1 MHAKLLFPD
10 KRSRF
15 NEHRTDANARLCRH
29 HDKNQMNVQYTT
41 MRACTLNVNVSVII
55 EPFHQYSR
63 NVNPYTN
70 TIKPGRVAQ
79 SVTCL
84 ATDACL
90 TADPRVASSIPARS
104 HTFVEIDHEIISTV
118 ILLPSADSFK
128 KGCCQLQAKVCA
140 QITG

>member
-1 MHAKLLFPD
+1 MATKRKKTFKNLLVKKLLVKF
-10 KRSRF
+10 
-15 NEHRTDANARLCRH
+15 
-29 HDKNQMNVQYTT
+29 Q
-41 MRACTLNVNVSVII
+41 
-55 EPFHQYSR
+55 
-63 NVNPYTN
+63 
-70 TIKPGRVAQ
+70 KPGRVAQ

-90 TADPRVASSIPARS
+90 TADPGVASSIPARS

-128 KGCCQLQAKVCA
+128 KGCCQLQAKICE

>member
-1 MHAKLLFPD
+1 MFCFVFVLVFFKIFDLNINYI
-10 KRSRF
+10 KR
-15 NEHRTDANARLCRH
+15 
-29 HDKNQMNVQYTT
+29 KYNVG
-41 MRACTLNVNVSVII
+41 A
-55 EPFHQYSR
+55 
-63 NVNPYTN
+63 
-70 TIKPGRVAQ
+70 PGRVAQ
-79 SVTCL
+79 LVTCL

-90 TADPRVASSIPARS
+90 TAHPGVASSIPARS